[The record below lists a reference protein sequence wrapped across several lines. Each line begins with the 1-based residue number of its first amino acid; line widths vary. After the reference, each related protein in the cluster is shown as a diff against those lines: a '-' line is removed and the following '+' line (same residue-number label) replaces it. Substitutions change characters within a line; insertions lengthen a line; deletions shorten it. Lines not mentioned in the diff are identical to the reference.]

1 MGFTDIGS
9 GGGRIYDSGEVG
21 RLNDYANQF
30 NSATEQMDKEEAKKK
45 DAKRYVIIGVGAVV
59 LLVVLK
65 LIAPHKK

>member
-9 GGGRIYDSGEVG
+9 GGGRIYDSGEIG

-30 NSATEQMDKEEAKKK
+30 NTATDQMDKEEAKQK
-45 DAKRYVIIGVGAVV
+45 DAKRYVIIGFSAVV

-65 LIAPHKK
+65 LLVRNK

>member
-9 GGGRIYDSGEVG
+9 GGGRIYDSGEIG

-30 NSATEQMDKEEAKKK
+30 NTATDQMDKEEAKKK
-45 DAKRYVIIGVGAVV
+45 DAKRYVIIGFSAVV

-65 LIAPHKK
+65 LLVRNK

>member
-9 GGGRIYDSGEVG
+9 GGGRIYDSGEIG

-30 NSATEQMDKEEAKKK
+30 NTATDQMDKEEAKKK
-45 DAKRYVIIGVGAVV
+45 DTKRYVIIGFSAVV

-65 LIAPHKK
+65 LLVRNK